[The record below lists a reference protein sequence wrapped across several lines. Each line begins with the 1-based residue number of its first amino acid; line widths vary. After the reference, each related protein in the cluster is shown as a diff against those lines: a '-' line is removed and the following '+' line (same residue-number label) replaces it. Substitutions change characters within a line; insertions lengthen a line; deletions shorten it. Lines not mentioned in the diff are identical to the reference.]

1 MKLRDHPLTCHQNAP
16 SWPPVWV
23 CVTTGG
29 TSVLTGEVGTLI
41 RASMHDLHECR
52 ISLRMQNGEHEYVGH
67 LLIDDSD
74 FCLDRLP
81 RSTAAHPGAD
91 HSYRRFRFRCRNKSH
106 VRVIA
111 ACRLP
116 SPGHHSNKPRPGSPR
131 VRKRESRP
139 IARRKP

>member
-74 FCLDRLP
+74 FCLEVCRVLQQHIREP
-81 RSTAAHPGAD
+81 ITAIGDLDFDVAIKAT
-91 HSYRRFRFRCRNKSH
+91 S
-106 VRVIA
+106 
-111 ACRLP
+111 
-116 SPGHHSNKPRPGSPR
+116 
-131 VRKRESRP
+131 E
-139 IARRKP
+139 